1 MITLKG
7 SSAIYEGTTN
17 DSKPTT
23 NIEVN
28 TLFHELDTNKWYYFT
43 TSSTWVEVP
52 NTGGG
57 GGSSF
62 TPTEEQLAAMNSG
75 ITSED
80 VTQIGTNEND
90 ILILQDSVNGRE
102 FTFTSGGNIATNV
115 DVGATVDVTPNPVG
129 TWSYTISPC
138 NAGEVITITG
148 QGGSTPRLWAFT
160 DKDYKLISKSADGAG
175 MTGGTVTAPANTAY
189 CIINSTTTALDFC
202 GIEGLTSVIG
212 NINTVLEG
220 VL

>member
-23 NIEVN
+23 DIEVN

-90 ILILQDSVNGRE
+90 IS
-102 FTFTSGGNIATNV
+102 
-115 DVGATVDVTPNPVG
+115 
-129 TWSYTISPC
+129 TIQGKLT
-138 NAGEVITITG
+138 AHTA
-148 QGGSTPRLWAFT
+148 GGSNYDVINGIRV
-160 DKDYKLISKSADGAG
+160 YVSA
-175 MTGGTVTAPANTAY
+175 TAPTGD
-189 CIINSTTTALDFC
+189 IPTGSLW
-202 GIEGLTSVIG
+202 IG
-212 NINTVLEG
+212 G
-220 VL
+220 